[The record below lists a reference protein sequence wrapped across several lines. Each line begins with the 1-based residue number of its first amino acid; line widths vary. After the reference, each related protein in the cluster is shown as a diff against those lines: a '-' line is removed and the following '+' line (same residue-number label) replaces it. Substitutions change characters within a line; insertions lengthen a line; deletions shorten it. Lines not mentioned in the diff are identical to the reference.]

1 MTSSRHSSLN
11 PLTLNPSGIGMNETL
26 IIFTRYPE
34 PGKTKTRMIPELGAT
49 GAADLQRQLS
59 EHTIHTAQILQQS
72 RPIDIEIHF
81 AGGDRSLMSSWLGNH
96 HSYYL
101 QASGDLGAKMT
112 SAFHDA
118 FERGKQR
125 IVIIGID
132 CPDINSVILNQ
143 AFNSLKDNQ
152 LVLGGAEDGGYYLI
166 GLSKLVPELFL
177 NINWGTDSVFSSTR
191 KIAQQLALSIDYLPV
206 LPDVDRPEDL
216 EIAKRHNLKFY
227 RKKTSK
233 VD

>member
-1 MTSSRHSSLN
+1 
-11 PLTLNPSGIGMNETL
+11 MNESL

-34 PGKTKTRMIPELGAT
+34 PGKTKTRMIPALGAA

-59 EHTIHTAQILQQS
+59 EHTIDTAQTLQQS
-72 RPIDIEIHF
+72 RPIEIAIHF
-81 AGGDRSLMSSWLGNH
+81 AGGDRNLMLSWLGNN
-96 HSYYL
+96 HSYYP
-101 QASGDLGAKMT
+101 QVSGDLGVKMN

-125 IVIIGID
+125 IVTIGID
-132 CPDINSVILNQ
+132 CPDINPLILNQ
-143 AFNSLKDNQ
+143 AFEALKNHD

-166 GLSKLVPELFL
+166 GLSKLVPELFF
-177 NINWGTDSVFSSTR
+177 NINWGSDSVFTTTQ

-216 EIAKRHNLKFY
+216 AIAKRHNLKFC

-233 VD
+233 GD